1 MRAEKQRAYV
11 NGREAYKFAM
21 PDKIVLERMFSL
33 LGDWLNARSQAPVP
47 FPAARV
53 TAAAASGASPAPAAG
68 DLSEVILASAALL
81 HADKLYVAPHIPESK
96 LAAAIASYGKGMR
109 AEDVIV
115 LIDDT
120 LFGGAKEGIMI
131 SKDKLAMKVMMD
143 TPRLFFWKHTESVA
157 IQKRKLLVNGNEI
170 AQLVQLGEKELGPF
184 FARLSRSLPPDVPAI
199 AAPAAAQQLAAPAP
213 AHVAALQVPVES
225 QLAVIPVRPVAP
237 IAPIAPVTPVEARPA
252 ERAEADAPGAK
263 DKLLDTVRRLIEQN
277 KSKII
282 PLLKEK
288 GGELSMTAL
297 NDDKNILKLSGIL
310 YALLPRVVQFV
321 LSEQSFSKFLLENRD
336 KLVVFLIA
344 EPPAAA
350 KDDGMRDM
358 PAVQQAFLEKVQR
371 ELFDPAQ
378 QEADDAWFEELML
391 FVLVQHMELLNAH
404 MGQLPE
410 SIRHGRSDMKIACLR
425 LLTYVLCVTCMSKI
439 PRPVFEMLGEDTYFQ
454 LLGIALLYLEE
465 SSTLLKEWEIDPIDI
480 DADGDM
486 IALIGGL
493 FGKPEFMELGIT
505 LNKPKDELLVAMLAE
520 DPFRL
525 PRGFCQ
531 TLIRQ
536 AEPIHVAWLKR
547 MRQIEALLPD

>member
-1 MRAEKQRAYV
+1 MHRDQR
-11 NGREAYKFAM
+11 
-21 PDKIVLERMFSL
+21 
-33 LGDWLNARSQAPVP
+33 
-47 FPAARV
+47 
-53 TAAAASGASPAPAAG
+53 
-68 DLSEVILASAALL
+68 
-81 HADKLYVAPHIPESK
+81 
-96 LAAAIASYGKGMR
+96 
-109 AEDVIV
+109 
-115 LIDDT
+115 
-120 LFGGAKEGIMI
+120 
-131 SKDKLAMKVMMD
+131 
-143 TPRLFFWKHTESVA
+143 
-157 IQKRKLLVNGNEI
+157 
-170 AQLVQLGEKELGPF
+170 
-184 FARLSRSLPPDVPAI
+184 
-199 AAPAAAQQLAAPAP
+199 
-213 AHVAALQVPVES
+213 
-225 QLAVIPVRPVAP
+225 
-237 IAPIAPVTPVEARPA
+237 
-252 ERAEADAPGAK
+252 
-263 DKLLDTVRRLIEQN
+263 
-277 KSKII
+277 
-282 PLLKEK
+282 
-288 GGELSMTAL
+288 
-297 NDDKNILKLSGIL
+297 
-310 YALLPRVVQFV
+310 
-321 LSEQSFSKFLLENRD
+321 KFLLENRD
-336 KLVVFLIA
+336 KLVVFLVA
-344 EPPAAA
+344 EAPAVD

-371 ELFDPAQ
+371 ELFDPDQ
-378 QEADDAWFEELML
+378 QVADDAWFEELML

-425 LLTYVLCVTCMSKI
+425 LLTYVLCVNCMSKI

-486 IALIGGL
+486 IALICGL